1 MKAKFFSMKEFGV
14 SLKNKLNNKIKE
26 MAEQR
31 EKASQEKEELSAE
44 ENKAN
49 EKRKGWR
56 EANFC

>member
-49 EKRKGWR
+49 EKRKAG
-56 EANFC
+56 